1 MKKLTFE
8 SYTALDI
15 DEFIANLREAD
26 KLEAHAMGY
35 DSLKEAI
42 ETSLDC
48 AYISFV
54 ARAEDNKAICIF
66 GLSSVTHTEY
76 GRAVWLL
83 GTKEMDKYS
92 REFVYY
98 SKIIIAEMLKN
109 NERLYNYISV
119 HNDKSIRWLKR
130 LGAEFSEPF
139 NLNGEQFLLFILG
152 GD

>member
-8 SYTALDI
+8 SYNEIDI
-15 DEFIANLREAD
+15 DEFVTNLREAD

-35 DSLKEAI
+35 DSLREAI

-54 ARAEDNKAICIF
+54 ARAEDNTTLCIF
-66 GLSSVTHTEY
+66 GLSSVTHSEY
-76 GRAVWLL
+76 GRAVWFL
-83 GTKEMDKYS
+83 GTKEMDNYS

-98 SKIIIAEMLKN
+98 SKIIINEMLKN
-109 NERLYNYISV
+109 NERLYNYISI

-130 LGAEFSEPF
+130 LGASFSEPF
-139 NLNGEQFLLFILG
+139 LLNGEEFLLFILG

>member
-8 SYTALDI
+8 SYTTLDI
-15 DEFIANLREAD
+15 DKFVTNLREAD
-26 KLEAHAMGY
+26 KLEAYAMGY

-42 ETSLDC
+42 QTSLDC

-54 ARAEDNKAICIF
+54 ARAENGEAICIF
-66 GLSSVTHTEY
+66 GLSSVTHSEY
-76 GRAVWLL
+76 GRAVWFL
-83 GTKEMDKYS
+83 GAKEMDGYS
-92 REFVYY
+92 KEFVYY
-98 SKIIIAEMLKN
+98 SKIIIKEMLKN

-139 NLNGEQFLLFILG
+139 SLNGEEFLLFILG

>member
-8 SYTALDI
+8 SYNEIDI
-15 DEFIANLREAD
+15 DEFVTNLREAD
-26 KLEAHAMGY
+26 KLEAYAMGY
-35 DSLKEAI
+35 DDLKEAI

-54 ARAEDNKAICIF
+54 ARADDNTILCIF
-66 GLSSVTHTEY
+66 GLSSVTHSEY
-76 GRAVWLL
+76 GRAVWFL

-98 SKIIIAEMLKN
+98 SKIIISEMLKN

-130 LGAEFSEPF
+130 LGASFSEPF
-139 NLNGEQFLLFILG
+139 LLNGEEFLLFILG

>member
-8 SYTALDI
+8 SYNEIDI
-15 DEFIANLREAD
+15 DEFVTNLREAD
-26 KLEAHAMGY
+26 KLEAYAMGY
-35 DSLKEAI
+35 DDLKEAI

-54 ARAEDNKAICIF
+54 ARAEDNKALCIF
-66 GLSSVTHTEY
+66 GLSSVTHSEY
-76 GRAVWLL
+76 GRAVWFL

-98 SKIIIAEMLKN
+98 SKIIINEMLKN

-130 LGAEFSEPF
+130 LGASFSEPF
-139 NLNGEQFLLFILG
+139 LLNGEEFLLFILG

>member
-8 SYTALDI
+8 SYTVLDI

-130 LGAEFSEPF
+130 LGAEFSKPF